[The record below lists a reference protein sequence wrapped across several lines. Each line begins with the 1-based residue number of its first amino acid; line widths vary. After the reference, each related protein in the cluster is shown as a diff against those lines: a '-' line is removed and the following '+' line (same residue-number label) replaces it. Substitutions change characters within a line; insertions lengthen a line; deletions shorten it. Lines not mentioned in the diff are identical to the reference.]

1 MSAVR
6 INTWQFV
13 LRWVAREAGG
23 RVGDPDRVLFME
35 EGAELKDFILTF
47 YKAVATGDMAVISEM
62 TADEP
67 GMLFVGTDA
76 DEWWES
82 RERLAQAA
90 SAQHAQIPEMTIQP
104 GTITAYRQ
112 GDFGFVA
119 DRPSLI
125 LADGT
130 AQSLRFTAVL
140 RRDAEGW
147 KLVQGHT
154 SIGVPNEDV
163 LGRELST

>member
-1 MSAVR
+1 
-6 INTWQFV
+6 
-13 LRWVAREAGG
+13 
-23 RVGDPDRVLFME
+23 ME
-35 EGAELKDFILTF
+35 VDAELKDFILTF
-47 YKAVATGDMAVISEM
+47 YKAVETGDMAVISEM

-67 GMLFVGTDA
+67 GMLFVGTDP

-90 SAQHAQIPEMTIQP
+90 STQHQEAPEVTVRP

-119 DRPSLI
+119 DRPAFV

-130 AQSLRFTAVL
+130 ERSFRFTAVL

-147 KLVQGHT
+147 KLVQAHT

-163 LGRELST
+163 LGLELST

>member
-1 MSAVR
+1 
-6 INTWQFV
+6 
-13 LRWVAREAGG
+13 
-23 RVGDPDRVLFME
+23 ME
-35 EGAELKDFILTF
+35 VNAELKDFVLTF
-47 YKAVATGDMAVISEM
+47 YLAVETGDTAVISNM

-67 GMLFVGTDA
+67 GLLFVGTDA

-90 SAQHAQIPEMTIQP
+90 SVQHKEIPEMTIRP

-119 DRPSLI
+119 DRPSFVF
-125 LADGT
+125 ADERE
-130 AQSLRFTAVL
+130 QSLRFTAVL